1 MRRRFVIVG
10 DLDESI
16 FSDRDRQFID
26 ALSVEQRQQAILNE
40 LRKYVPGNLAI
51 QSVREIETVDVVL

>member
-1 MRRRFVIVG
+1 MKRRFVIVAE
-10 DLDESI
+10 LDESM
-16 FSDRDRQFID
+16 FNVRDRDFID
-26 ALSVEQRQQAILNE
+26 LLSNDQRQQVILDE